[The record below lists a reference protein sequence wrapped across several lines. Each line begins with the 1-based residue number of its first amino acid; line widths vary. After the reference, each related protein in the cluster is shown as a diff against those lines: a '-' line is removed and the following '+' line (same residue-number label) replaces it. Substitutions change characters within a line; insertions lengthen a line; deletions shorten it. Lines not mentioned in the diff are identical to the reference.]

1 MSRRMKQASLPTRYF
16 LRNST
21 KLQEALLKRRAHKL
35 QKKFCCG
42 GGEGKI
48 PVARSWLTAAP
59 SSVNFREIAR
69 GGIQS
74 DTSLKAAYFRALSSI

>member
-1 MSRRMKQASLPTRYF
+1 MSQRMKQASLPTRYF

-21 KLQEALLKRRAHKL
+21 KLQEALLKRRVHKL
-35 QKKFCCG
+35 QKKFCC

-74 DTSLKAAYFRALSSI
+74 DTSLKAAYFRAFSSI